1 MFVNNSTQ
9 KEEKCLG
16 REGEERDDVMGKEG
30 KGVDPARKKGAKKAK
45 RELTR

>member
-1 MFVNNSTQ
+1 MLVNNSTQ

-16 REGEERDDVMGKEG
+16 REGEERVDVMGK
-30 KGVDPARKKGAKKAK
+30 KGRKLTQQGEKGAKKAK